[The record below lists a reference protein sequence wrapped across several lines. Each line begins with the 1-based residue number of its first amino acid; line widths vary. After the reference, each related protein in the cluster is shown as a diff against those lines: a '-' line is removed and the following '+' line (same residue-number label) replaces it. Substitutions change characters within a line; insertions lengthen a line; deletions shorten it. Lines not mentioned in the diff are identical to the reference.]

1 MDGRTDRQTGRQ
13 TDRQTDGRKARET
26 DIMID
31 RQTDSLTD
39 RHIYLRY
46 ESLYIQTTSG
56 FQLVTTN
63 HCRMSNLVS

>member
-1 MDGRTDRQTGRQ
+1 MDGRTDRQT
-13 TDRQTDGRKARET
+13 DRQTDGWKARET

-31 RQTDSLTD
+31 RQTDSLTDRQD